1 MSCEFEMES
10 ILGGAVKDFC
20 GEEAQVAICKC
31 KAVGGSVDLAL
42 TVSRRNTLYSC
53 DTYVREGEI

>member
-1 MSCEFEMES
+1 MES